1 MFKTQIQDADLRKAH
16 SHVLCKRR
24 DGGYI
29 GGVDQIDGE
38 PTDVVHAG
46 NHIGTLIFIKRLGQY
61 LMDCSA
67 AIDREEHRKDTNMVG
82 VWGKTLAFQCNDNW
96 KE

>member
-29 GGVDQIDGE
+29 GGVDQIDGD
-38 PTDVVHAG
+38 PTDVVRAG
-46 NHIGTLIFIKRLGQY
+46 NHVDTLIFTKRLGQY
-61 LMDCSA
+61 LRDRSA
-67 AIDREEHRKDTNMVG
+67 TIDRVEHWKDNNMVG
-82 VWGKTLAFQCNDNW
+82 V
-96 KE
+96 